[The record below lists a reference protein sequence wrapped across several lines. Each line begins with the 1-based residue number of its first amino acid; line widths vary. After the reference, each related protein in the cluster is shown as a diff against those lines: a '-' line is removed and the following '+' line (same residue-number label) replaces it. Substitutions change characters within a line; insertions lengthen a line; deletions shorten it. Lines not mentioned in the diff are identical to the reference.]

1 MESPYLL
8 SVIITVHNEEQFID
22 ACLCSILDESSSGLP
37 PIEVIAVDDGS
48 TDGSRDIL
56 FSYQERFDNFKLIAQ
71 PCCQGVSVARNI
83 GVMNATGKYI
93 LFVDGDDFL
102 ISGNFGR
109 FVDYINSHEE
119 KDIFL
124 YGVSFFDEGLQLVR
138 QTERPAEIRG
148 CGAKILNDWIQSGF
162 YSAIRNKI
170 VSRNY
175 ILRYSIL
182 FMPGIIYEDVL
193 WTAQLFAY
201 DPIVEYVDIYVYGNR
216 MHHNSTTKTANLQN
230 KILSLTK
237 IYENIEHFANDNDN
251 EHPLYSKALRTIL
264 SGIFFQLLSN
274 IKQLL
279 PMIQN
284 NERKYYIA
292 FLEQRKEIMRCS
304 YKFNRKYVY
313 YLIARL
319 FNIEIL
325 IKLRK

>member
-1 MESPYLL
+1 MESQYLL
-8 SVIITVHNEEQFID
+8 SVIVTVHNEEKFID
-22 ACLCSILDESSSGLP
+22 ACLCSILNERSSGLP
-37 PIEVIAVDDGS
+37 IEVIVVDDGS
-48 TDGSRDIL
+48 TDGSREIL
-56 FSYQERFDNFKLIAQ
+56 LSYQKRFGNFKVIVQ

-102 ISGNFGR
+102 ISGNFER
-109 FVDYINSHEE
+109 FVNYVGSHEE

-124 YGVSFFDEGLQLVR
+124 YGVIFFDEALQLVR

-148 CGAKILNDWIQSGF
+148 CGAKIFNDWIQSGF

-182 FMPGIIYEDVL
+182 FMSGIIYEDVL

-201 DPIVEYVDIYVYGNR
+201 DPAVEYVDMYVYGNR

-230 KILSLTK
+230 KIFSLSK
-237 IYENIEHFANDNDN
+237 IYESMEHFANDNDN
-251 EHPLYSKALRTIL
+251 EHPLYSKALRAIL
-264 SGIFFQLLSN
+264 SGIYFQLLSN
-274 IKQLL
+274 IAYLL
-279 PMIQN
+279 PMLQKN
-284 NERKYYIA
+284 KREYYIDY
-292 FLEQRKEIMRCS
+292 LEQRKEIMRCS
-304 YKFNRKYVY
+304 YKFNRRYVY
-313 YLIARL
+313 YPIARL
-319 FNIEIL
+319 FNVETL